1 MKIPSAPS
9 SIQKGVPLKEV
20 LNEQAIEY
28 LAENISLVFPS
39 FNSSDFI
46 SSAKLG
52 LEPLGIF
59 DRAKHIAECLRE
71 CLPSKYSNAL
81 EILIQT
87 LTPPL
92 TQTKDLG
99 LAGMFYLPHVFFIEK
114 FGLNPEFNEGEDPF
128 EASMLAQ
135 IEITQRFTAEFCIRP
150 FLIQQEQRTLEF
162 LSNYL
167 NHPNPHVRRLCT
179 EGTRPK
185 LPWAARLPSFVKDP
199 SPVLPILETL
209 KNDEDLYVRRSV
221 ANHLGDIAK
230 DHLELVLDTC
240 EDWLKDSDNNLKW
253 VIRHA
258 LRHPA
263 KKENPRAIEIRLLAK
278 AIKVKK

>member
-1 MKIPSAPS
+1 MKIPQAPS
-9 SIQKGVPLKEV
+9 SIQKGIPLKEV
-20 LNEQAIEY
+20 INNQAIDR
-28 LAENISLVFPS
+28 LSENICLAYPTFDSCAFM
-39 FNSSDFI
+39 
-46 SSAKLG
+46 SSAKFG

-59 DRAKHIAECLRE
+59 NRAKKISVCLRQF
-71 CLPSKYSNAL
+71 LPSKYSNAL
-81 EILIQT
+81 KILIQT

-92 TQTKDLG
+92 TQTTDLG

-114 FGLNPEFNEGEDPF
+114 FGLNPENNEGEDPF
-128 EASMLAQ
+128 EDSMLAQ
-135 IEITQRFTAEFCIRP
+135 IEITQRFTSEYCIRP
-150 FLIQQEQRTLEF
+150 YLIQQEQRTLEF
-162 LSNYL
+162 LSTYI

-199 SPVLPILETL
+199 SPLLPILEAL

-230 DHLELVLDTC
+230 DHLELVLEIC
-240 EDWLKDSDNNLKW
+240 KDWLKDSDNNLKW

-263 KKENPRAIEIRLLAK
+263 KKENTRALEIRLLAK
-278 AIKVKK
+278 AVRGKK